1 MTSASQQPAPPR
13 FDGFM
18 AVDDEKLLQWLA
30 ETAED
35 AMGLSY
41 ELNKL
46 RSQNLTRG
54 DVE

>member
-1 MTSASQQPAPPR
+1 MTLANQRPAPPR
-13 FDGFM
+13 FDRFK
-18 AVDDEKLLQWLA
+18 AVDGEKLLQWLA

-54 DVE
+54 EAE